1 MRDSAIVPGIVPVE
15 VARLVAVLVGQ
26 NAVIGMRRADA
37 HGAGARGGGIVG
49 NAETHGLVAL
59 GALGDGLDIGHAER
73 GLDQQF
79 QADLLLALFILLDLG
94 DQHVDGVDV
103 LRHADL
109 GDQDHVEP
117 RAVLDHV
124 NHVAIGEVGV
134 ETVDA
139 DHHGLGAPVDVVEAL
154 DDILAGL
161 LLVVGRDR
169 VLEIQK
175 DNVGAAF
182 GSLLEQRGVRPRHG
196 KL

>member
-1 MRDSAIVPGIVPVE
+1 
-15 VARLVAVLVGQ
+15 
-26 NAVIGMRRADA
+26 MRRADA
-37 HGAGARGGGIVG
+37 HGAGAGRGGIVG
-49 NAETHGLVAL
+49 DAEAHGLVAL
-59 GALGDGLDIGHAER
+59 GGCGDGLDIGHAER
-73 GLDQQF
+73 GLDQQL
-79 QADLLLALFILLDLG
+79 QADLLLALLILLDLG

-124 NHVAIGEVGV
+124 DHVAIGVMGV

-139 DHHGLGAPVDVVEAL
+139 DHHGLGAPVEVVEAL
-154 DDILAGL
+154 NDVLAGL
-161 LLVVGRDR
+161 LLVVGRHR
-169 VLEIQK
+169 VLEVEE

-182 GSLLEQRGVRPRHG
+182 GRLLEQRGVGPRHG